1 MLKAYLMTEICFNSF
16 SLCQSAIHVVVQILS
31 RAHSSR
37 HAAIQKNRL
46 LSLSCLHGMLD
57 RGLDLLLFP
66 APLNQCAQRWD
77 RALLCFENESLGKVG
92 TALHFILRVGKWPI
106 PLSQFKE
113 IIIGRALEHYKESS
127 CIFIVDKLYKLRDD
141 ISEISSVLH
150 EKCGFFIH

>member
-1 MLKAYLMTEICFNSF
+1 MC
-16 SLCQSAIHVVVQILS
+16 SAL
-31 RAHSSR
+31 R
-37 HAAIQKNRL
+37 H
-46 LSLSCLHGMLD
+46 
-57 RGLDLLLFP
+57 
-66 APLNQCAQRWD
+66 
-77 RALLCFENESLGKVG
+77 RALLCFENASLGKVG

-150 EKCGFFIH
+150 EKRGFFIH